1 LFIKLAIMEVVT
13 APAIAPIVELKEA
26 TIEVVPANTP
36 LAPETLKLSSWDP
49 AVFATDILETQ
60 VGIKRNYEQTSKG
73 LSVAYG
79 KIMSRSVSQFPRQ
92 LQMLTTLVFNRTS
105 TLPSLNPA

>member
-1 LFIKLAIMEVVT
+1 MEVVT
-13 APAIAPIVELKEA
+13 TSAVFSDDFKEPV
-26 TIEVVPANTP
+26 IEVLPVNTP

-60 VGIKRNYEQTSKG
+60 AGIKRNYEQTSKG

-79 KIMSRSVSQFPRQ
+79 KIMSRSVTHIASEFIY
-92 LQMLTTLVFNRTS
+92 
-105 TLPSLNPA
+105 